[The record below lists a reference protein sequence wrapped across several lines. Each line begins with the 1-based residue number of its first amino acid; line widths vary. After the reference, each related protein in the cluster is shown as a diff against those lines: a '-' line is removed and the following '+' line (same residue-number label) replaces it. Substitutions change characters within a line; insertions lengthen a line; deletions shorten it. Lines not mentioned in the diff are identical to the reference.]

1 MNWPAFPF
9 GTSAFDTMTARQKRL
24 CVDILA
30 AVVIATIALALANLT
45 WRLMGYH
52 SVEPQAVPPA
62 APAGGSDIAPLLALA
77 PFGIA
82 SGGTIEQGGGDLVL
96 KAIFAST
103 NPAESTALIAGP
115 DGEVIPV
122 SIGDATPGGVVEAI
136 DPEKVTLR
144 TGSGLRVLGFN
155 PDAPPTADATGNNR
169 RGGGSGPTAPRNS
182 APARSGGVE
191 SIRSLI
197 PESSRNSGDGATPP
211 SASPPAP
218 AAADPPS
225 IEPSRQGSATPGGY
239 RVGPALPAPLRAAGI
254 RSGDVIRSL
263 NGQAVASGTSQGDLL
278 RRARAAGSARIELLR
293 DGKSVSLTLPV
304 R

>member
-1 MNWPAFPF
+1 MNWRPF
-9 GTSAFDTMTARQKRL
+9 SFGRLSSGTFSFDTMTARQKRL
-24 CVDILA
+24 WVDILA
-30 AVVIATIALALANLT
+30 ALVIASIALALANLT

-52 SVEPQAVPPA
+52 PVEPVAVPPA
-62 APAGGSDIAPLLALA
+62 NMAAGNDIAPLLALA

-82 SGGTIEQGGGDLVL
+82 SGATVEQGGGDLVL

-103 NPAESTALIAGP
+103 NPADSVALIAGP

-122 SIGDATPGGVVEAI
+122 GIGDATPGGVVEAI

-144 TGSGLRVLGFN
+144 TGSGLRVIGFN
-155 PDAPPTADATGNNR
+155 PDAPSTGDRGDGRTSSTPT
-169 RGGGSGPTAPRNS
+169 
-182 APARSGGVE
+182 PARPSGVE

-197 PESSRNSGDGATPP
+197 PEGSRNSGDSDTPPTPATPP
-211 SASPPAP
+211 PAPSPAP
-218 AAADPPS
+218 AGRDTIA
-225 IEPSRQGSATPGGY
+225 PSRQGATGSGGY

-254 RSGDVIRSL
+254 RSGDVIRRL
-263 NGQAVASGTSQGDLL
+263 NGRTVNSGTSEGELL
-278 RRARAAGSARIELLR
+278 RQARAAGSARIELVR